1 MQYDRQGMKRF
12 RQLPL
17 SEAMEIDMWTV
28 VFMSQDKSKTDKI
41 LKLLEENKI
50 MTMLKTSSEGDF
62 EVDNVYEILVPQTEL
77 ETAQDIIFDF
87 ELES

>member
-1 MQYDRQGMKRF
+1 
-12 RQLPL
+12 
-17 SEAMEIDMWTV
+17 MWTV

-87 ELES
+87 ELEG

>member
-1 MQYDRQGMKRF
+1 
-12 RQLPL
+12 
-17 SEAMEIDMWTV
+17 MWTV

>member
-1 MQYDRQGMKRF
+1 
-12 RQLPL
+12 
-17 SEAMEIDMWTV
+17 MWTV

-50 MTMLKTSSEGDF
+50 MTILKTSSEGDF

>member
-1 MQYDRQGMKRF
+1 MKRF
-12 RQLPL
+12 RWLPL

-87 ELES
+87 ELEG

>member
-1 MQYDRQGMKRF
+1 
-12 RQLPL
+12 
-17 SEAMEIDMWTV
+17 MEIDMWTV

-50 MTMLKTSSEGDF
+50 MTMIKTSSEGDF

>member
-1 MQYDRQGMKRF
+1 
-12 RQLPL
+12 
-17 SEAMEIDMWTV
+17 MWTV

-41 LKLLEENKI
+41 LKLLEDNKI

-87 ELES
+87 ELEG

>member
-1 MQYDRQGMKRF
+1 
-12 RQLPL
+12 
-17 SEAMEIDMWTV
+17 MEIDMWTV